1 MSKRTKSLIL
11 RLISIFF
18 ILGGVVRL
26 FATEWVFKLF
36 NMQHLWS
43 GDPFFIYIY
52 KVLGVFVLWIGF
64 LLFIISKDI
73 LKYRSVIRGSILA
86 LVIFFLVSLLTGIVT
101 HLGVQ
106 YYLVDS
112 FFALFLII
120 LFLILQ
126 SE

>member
-1 MSKRTKSLIL
+1 MNRKSKSLVL
-11 RLISIFF
+11 RIVSVFF
-18 ILGGVVRL
+18 MLGGVVRL
-26 FATEWVFKLF
+26 FATESTFKLF

-52 KVLGVFVLWIGF
+52 RALGVFVVWVG
-64 LLFIISKDI
+64 IILYISSKDI
-73 LKYRSVIRGSILA
+73 LKYRSIIRGSILA
-86 LVIFFLVSLLTGIVT
+86 LVFFFFVSLLTGIIT

-112 FFALFLII
+112 LFALFLII